1 MLNILDFEHILIINK
16 HKIKVNSF
24 YPSKY
29 FKPKT
34 TSISKI
40 TVIGFQVQF
49 SVCYS
54 GKAIFFNANV
64 SFSLH

>member
-24 YPSKY
+24 YASKY

-34 TSISKI
+34 TSISKM
-40 TVIGFQVQF
+40 TVIGLQV

-54 GKAIFFNANV
+54 GKAIFLMQMY
-64 SFSLH
+64 LHD